1 MPYVPRPATTA
12 QCAHCGANFE
22 KKHASRKYC
31 SNSCNVQA
39 SYART
44 GYREGRTT
52 RADLEQAL
60 AKMTHLVEL
69 MTSTPAPAD
78 KAALKAKT
86 KEKLRQAR
94 LALAAEQAIETAKT
108 IEQERKPATKAEA
121 TKPKSAKKT
130 VSTVKKGITTP
141 APAAKAAAAKPKRKI
156 TTTTPPT
163 PAAKAAAKKKLMKAA
178 FAQAAQLLGEKEEEQ
193 ARHWE
198 VRMDRQPR

>member
-1 MPYVPRPATTA
+1 MPYVPRPATTT
-12 QCAHCGANFE
+12 QCAHCGASFE

-60 AKMTHLVEL
+60 AKMTQLVEL
-69 MTSTPAPAD
+69 MTGTPAPAD
-78 KAALKAKT
+78 KAALKAET
-86 KEKLRQAR
+86 KEKVRQAT
-94 LALAAEQAIETAKT
+94 LALAAEKAIETAKA
-108 IEQERKPATKAEA
+108 IEQKKKPATKAAA

-141 APAAKAAAAKPKRKI
+141 
-156 TTTTPPT
+156 T
-163 PAAKAAAKKKLMKAA
+163 PAAKAAATKPKKKISNPAPRKPAA
-178 FAQAAQLLGEKEEEQ
+178 EAAAPERTPYEIY
-193 ARHWE
+193 R
-198 VRMDRQPR
+198 R